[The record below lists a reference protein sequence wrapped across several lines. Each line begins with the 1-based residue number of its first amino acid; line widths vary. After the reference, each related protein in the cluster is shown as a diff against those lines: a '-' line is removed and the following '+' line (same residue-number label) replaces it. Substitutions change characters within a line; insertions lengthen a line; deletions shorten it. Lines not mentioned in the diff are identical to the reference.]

1 MANLRTIM
9 TRRRLLQLALAVSV
23 SLFLFF
29 LVRAIVRFYRFRDAA
44 DEPIEPWM
52 SIGYVSRAHHID
64 PQELHD
70 LLGLPPDR
78 PDRRPLGEI
87 AKDRGMSSEDFIKKV
102 NAAVLQ
108 LKAKP
113 KQKP

>member
-1 MANLRTIM
+1 M

-29 LVRAIVRFYRFRDAA
+29 LVRAIVRFYRFRNAA
-44 DEPIEPWM
+44 DEPIGPWM
-52 SIGYVSRAHHID
+52 SIGYVSRARHID

-87 AKDRGMSSEDFIKKV
+87 AKGLSMSAEDFIKKV
-102 NAAVLQ
+102 DAAVLQ
-108 LKAKP
+108 LKAKQ
-113 KQKP
+113 KQKT

>member
-1 MANLRTIM
+1 M
-9 TRRRLLQLALAVSV
+9 ALAVSV

-29 LVRAIVRFYRFRDAA
+29 LVRAIVRFYRFRNAA
-44 DEPIEPWM
+44 DEPIGPWM
-52 SIGYVSRAHHID
+52 SIGYVSRARHID

-87 AKDRGMSSEDFIKKV
+87 AKDLSISAEDFIKKV
-102 NAAVLQ
+102 DAAVLQ
-108 LKAKP
+108 LKAKQ
-113 KQKP
+113 KQKT